1 MTKENAIRPARPE
14 NQADLLDLAE
24 ATGLFQPPELEEL
37 AGMIAACFAG
47 ELGDDHHWVVV
58 AGPGEGRAIEAAAY
72 YASEMMAEAVWN
84 LYFIGVRPDRQGS
97 GLGATLLRHVED
109 DLTARGARLL
119 LVETSGLDS
128 FELTRRFYRKNG
140 YDEEARIRDFY
151 RQGEDKVIF
160 RKALGGSATARLP
173 G

>member
-1 MTKENAIRPARPE
+1 MTKENAIRTAGPDD
-14 NQADLLDLAE
+14 QAALLDLAD
-24 ATGLFQPPELEEL
+24 ATGLFQPSELEEL

-47 ELGDDHHWVVV
+47 ELGDDHDWVVV
-58 AGPGEGRAIEAAAY
+58 EDASEGIGGAAY
-72 YASEMMAEAVWN
+72 YAPEMMAEAVWN
-84 LYFIGVRPDRQGS
+84 LYFIGVQPDRQGR

-109 DLTARGARLL
+109 DLAARGARLL

-160 RKALGGSATARLP
+160 RKALGGSAIASRP